1 MRISLLFFVFVRG
14 IRLFCRDVDFSLN
27 FSLPWQ
33 GHRQAMPPFQSGDF
47 ANKYLTILMLF
58 YKQLNL
64 FRPRMNAYAKAL
76 HNQVYLFILLYRRRR
91 LCHNAEWS
99 LRDASQASWQSRV
112 FGYLGD
118 CFSRCCSFA
127 MTLRHSLVGRY
138 PVISGTSWVP
148 VFTGMTKK
156 RIMQS
161 SLRVTE
167 GAELYH

>member
-1 MRISLLFFVFVRG
+1 
-14 IRLFCRDVDFSLN
+14 
-27 FSLPWQ
+27 
-33 GHRQAMPPFQSGDF
+33 MPPFQSGDF

-91 LCHNAEWS
+91 LCQNAEWS

-127 MTLRHSLVGRY
+127 MTLRHSLPSKGGHEKSNSPEGDNLLCPPPAEVSRSDGGGCLIAGR
-138 PVISGTSWVP
+138 
-148 VFTGMTKK
+148 
-156 RIMQS
+156 
-161 SLRVTE
+161 
-167 GAELYH
+167 